1 MNHCGFTVL
10 FPPIPVRIE
19 PRIEFGSTVNPLE
32 VPVIPVP
39 VNDRPCRMLLT
50 EDVVDCADVPDAVLA
65 ACATA
70 ADCRACPAGLVVC
83 AGEAKVVSFVA
94 IAELAA

>member
-10 FPPIPVRIE
+10 LPPIPVRIE

-32 VPVIPVP
+32 VPVIPDP
-39 VNDRPCRMLLT
+39 VNDRPCSTLLT
-50 EDVVDCADVPDAVLA
+50 EDVVCADVPAEVPA

-83 AGEAKVVSFVA
+83 AGEANVVSFVA
-94 IAELAA
+94 VAELAA